1 MSDYGSF
8 SVVSSLKR
16 GKTGPLR
23 SIATDTD
30 LLIDFTCVDVSIL
43 ASYTPSLKC
52 HKNDWLYYYAL
63 IFFPST
69 GEEQLDAPDS
79 PMVEEDGHHTDPG
92 ILDGDDNTDTVSN
105 ERDFAVPRTPT
116 VAHVASG
123 SGCKVME
130 RKGEKPK
137 QSSSSSA
144 SGTSSNCSFRPT
156 LPPIYHTVKKL
167 KQSKLVVRHLNG
179 GGTGKLDCTTPG
191 ASNSNAGRVGSF
203 INENDKR
210 HNFTVHRH
218 DHATCRN
225 ISFSF
230 NPETLVCN
238 TCSGEHRVLR
248 RSVEGGG
255 RWDGQSPVVRPDG
268 PELPCHGAGGG

>member
-1 MSDYGSF
+1 MIAFIISDYGYF
-8 SVVSSLKR
+8 SAVSILER
-16 GKTGPLR
+16 EEIGPFC
-23 SIATDTD
+23 SNITYTD
-30 LLIDFTCVDVSIL
+30 LLIDFTCIGVFIF
-43 ASYTPSLKC
+43 ATHTPSLKC
-52 HKNDWLYYYAL
+52 QDNNWLHYYTL
-63 IFFPST
+63 IFFLST
-69 GEEQLDAPDS
+69 GEEQLDASDS
-79 PMVEEDGHHTDPG
+79 PMAEEDGHHTDPG
-92 ILDGDDNTDTVSN
+92 ILDGDDNADPVSN
-105 ERDFAVPRTPT
+105 ERDFAVPRAPT
-116 VAHVASG
+116 VVPVASG
-123 SGCKVME
+123 SGCKVTE

-144 SGTSSNCSFRPT
+144 SGTSSNSSYRPT

-179 GGTGKLDCTTPG
+179 GGTGELDCTTSG

-230 NPETLVCN
+230 NPETLV
-238 TCSGEHRVLR
+238 
-248 RSVEGGG
+248 
-255 RWDGQSPVVRPDG
+255 
-268 PELPCHGAGGG
+268 